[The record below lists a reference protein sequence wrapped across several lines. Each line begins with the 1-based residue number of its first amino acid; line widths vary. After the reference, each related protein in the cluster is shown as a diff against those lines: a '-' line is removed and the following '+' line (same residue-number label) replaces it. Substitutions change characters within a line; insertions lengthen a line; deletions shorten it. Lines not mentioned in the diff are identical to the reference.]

1 MYCSWLDYDNW
12 GQQRAEG
19 RGQRA
24 GQGDSE
30 GFILKVLGDG
40 KANFCKNNLES
51 NFSTEVPKLVK

>member
-12 GQQRAEG
+12 GKQRAAG
-19 RGQRA
+19 RA